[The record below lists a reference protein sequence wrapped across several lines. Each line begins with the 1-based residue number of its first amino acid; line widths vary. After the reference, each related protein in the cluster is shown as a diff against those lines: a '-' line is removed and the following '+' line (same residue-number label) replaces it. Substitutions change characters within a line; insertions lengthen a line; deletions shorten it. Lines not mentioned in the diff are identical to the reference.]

1 MSNFESLLLGFSNA
15 LSPSIL
21 IYGFAGCL
29 AGTLVGVLPGIGPAL
44 TIALLLPFTFKAPA
58 VAMFVLFAGI
68 YYGGM
73 YGGSTTAILLNTPG
87 ESSSVVT
94 AIEGNKM
101 AKRGF
106 AGKALATAAIGSFV
120 AGTIGT
126 IALTFF
132 APLVVNVALSFG
144 PAEYFSLMVLA
155 AVSVTAVLGSS
166 VIRGMISL
174 SFGLL
179 VGLVGV
185 DLQSGQ
191 ARFTFG
197 GKMELLNGIEVVTAV
212 VGLFAVGDALFLAWQ
227 GKEKKKKNY
236 NLCTKV

>member
-1 MSNFESLLLGFSNA
+1 MNYFEQLINGFGTA

-44 TIALLLPFTFKAPA
+44 TIALLLPLTFKAPA

-68 YYGGM
+68 SYGGM

-94 AIEGNKM
+94 SLEGNKM
-101 AKRGF
+101 ARRGL
-106 AGKALATAAIGSFV
+106 AGQALATAAIGSFV

-132 APLVVNVALSFG
+132 APIVVSVALTFG
-144 PAEYFSLMVLA
+144 PAEYFCLMVLA
-155 AVSVTAVLGSS
+155 AVSVTAVLG
-166 VIRGMISL
+166 
-174 SFGLL
+174 
-179 VGLVGV
+179 
-185 DLQSGQ
+185 
-191 ARFTFG
+191 
-197 GKMELLNGIEVVTAV
+197 N
-212 VGLFAVGDALFLAWQ
+212 
-227 GKEKKKKNY
+227 
-236 NLCTKV
+236 